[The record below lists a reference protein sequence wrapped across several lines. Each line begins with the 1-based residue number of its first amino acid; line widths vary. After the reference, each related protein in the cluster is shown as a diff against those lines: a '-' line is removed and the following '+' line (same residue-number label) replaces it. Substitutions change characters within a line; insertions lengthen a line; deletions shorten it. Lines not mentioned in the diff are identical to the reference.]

1 MNGQVILRQ
10 GGKERLNMRRLFRC
24 HRLAETAFPFR
35 NRWSKGSR
43 TGSFGCQFS
52 RRNPMVRWAVE
63 GAPLSGGWAIG
74 GRRFAPGHCPRWA
87 GGGAAGL
94 GAGLL
99 RAQGSGSVDWMERRT
114 AGGAAQV
121 DRTKSAFSAAH
132 SQGAGAQ
139 SGLPSF
145 GSGLAG
151 VAGAVAGS
159 LWLHS
164 AFGRELHRSGGLC
177 GDLLQGQRLGS
188 GRLQRR
194 LQPPSGR
201 FLPAQ

>member
-10 GGKERLNMRRLFRC
+10 GRKERLDMRRRFRC
-24 HRLAETAFPFR
+24 NRLDETAFAFR
-35 NRWSKGSR
+35 SQWGKRLR
-43 TGSFGCQFS
+43 IRRFDCQFS
-52 RRNPMVRWAVE
+52 RRNRMVRWAVE
-63 GAPLSGGWAIG
+63 GTPLSGGGAIG
-74 GRRFAPGHCPRWA
+74 GRLFAPSHCPRWA

-114 AGGAAQV
+114 AGGAAEAN
-121 DRTKSAFSAAH
+121 RTKSAFFAAH

-164 AFGRELHRSGGLC
+164 AFGRELHRSGVLC
-177 GDLLQGQRLGS
+177 GDLL
-188 GRLQRR
+188 
-194 LQPPSGR
+194 
-201 FLPAQ
+201 